1 MLKQKNM
8 LAFAFGLSFMFGVYV
23 GHCILSFLLWKK
35 KQKVITEIDLVIRNY
50 ESTAESDFDKFLYS
64 KKKKHK
70 KRNMNGTNM
79 TLGLRL
85 PI

>member
-8 LAFAFGLSFMFGVYV
+8 LSFAFGLSFIFGVYV

-64 KKKKHK
+64 KKKSQRKGHEWY
-70 KRNMNGTNM
+70 NHD
-79 TLGLRL
+79 LRT
-85 PI
+85 